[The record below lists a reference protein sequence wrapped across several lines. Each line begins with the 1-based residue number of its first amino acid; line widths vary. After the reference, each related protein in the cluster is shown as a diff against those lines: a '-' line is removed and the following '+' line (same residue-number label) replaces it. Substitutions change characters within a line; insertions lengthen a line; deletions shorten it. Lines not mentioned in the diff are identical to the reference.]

1 MLYIC
6 HTWTKWIYYF
16 DYTNVANKN
25 CDEFC
30 MKEVFKC
37 RGRRMMWWD
46 ELWTKAQAWGCPFHP
61 KKYSRG
67 TSVEAWGCPEASP
80 FLSPKYQ
87 VLSQCASLF
96 IASYNMCYSWSVF
109 IFVFSFILFCFVLS
123 NKWLD
128 PIIIVLERDTLRFNC
143 IEHSSFHSHC
153 STSVL
158 FLLLLRLALVFH

>member
-1 MLYIC
+1 MLFMC
-6 HTWTKWIYYF
+6 HNWTKWIYYF
-16 DYTNVANKN
+16 DCTNVANEN

-46 ELWTKAQAWGCPFHP
+46 EVWTKAQAWGCPWHP

-80 FLSPKYQ
+80 FSSTKYQ
-87 VLSQCASLF
+87 VISQCASLF

-109 IFVFSFILFCFVLS
+109 TFFFQFCFVLFS
-123 NKWLD
+123 VINGWTPSYLFWR
-128 PIIIVLERDTLRFNC
+128 ETR
-143 IEHSSFHSHC
+143 
-153 STSVL
+153 SVL
-158 FLLLLRLALVFH
+158 IA